1 MLSMSRTRYGSV
13 GQRIR
18 RDDRGRQDRRQPDR
32 SSEPQQQLLQLQ
44 PGRLHERFADTPARR
59 YVKPFGCVGSG
70 VERLAADLA
79 HDIEMAVAHRSV
91 VAVADRLGNRNA
103 NGVQRFDDPELAKHV
118 VRLG

>member
-18 RDDRGRQDRRQPDR
+18 RDDRG
-32 SSEPQQQLLQLQ
+32 
-44 PGRLHERFADTPARR
+44 LHERFADTPARR